1 MNVPQKQRSQGLA
14 HSLYSSSKIAVEF
27 EDEDGLKELCL
38 ELRELEEEV
47 KRSFFT
53 SSSSSRSFRQSIAVK
68 VCAHAPARVCG
79 RGG

>member
-47 KRSFFT
+47 REFSLL
-53 SSSSSRSFRQSIAVK
+53 RPQ
-68 VCAHAPARVCG
+68 APAASEQFCFWNAVP
-79 RGG
+79 

>member
-47 KRSFFT
+47 REFSLLRPQAAAAPEQFCFWN
-53 SSSSSRSFRQSIAVK
+53 AV
-68 VCAHAPARVCG
+68 P
-79 RGG
+79 